1 MKPVT
6 VQTPQAEL
14 TVGASF
20 HDPKVWI
27 VCQSVRASILSDMHP
42 AQAMVLAAALNEA
55 AAAAMRVQ
63 EAA

>member
-1 MKPVT
+1 M
-6 VQTPQAEL
+6 
-14 TVGASF
+14 
-20 HDPKVWI
+20 
-27 VCQSVRASILSDMHP
+27 CQSVRASILSDMHP